1 MGTDVLFL
9 KQTNVINKKSSPI
22 YKHFTVPPVTRGK
35 LACCYLWRLLT
46 FTPKIQ
52 SSLFM

>member
-22 YKHFTVPPVTRGK
+22 YNPFTVPPVTRGS
-35 LACCYLWRLLT
+35 LLVVT
-46 FTPKIQ
+46 CEDY
-52 SSLFM
+52 SLLPQKYNHPYS